1 MALLLT
7 ADPNKLV
14 FVDEAGTRIDMTRTH
29 GRAPKGLRVVE
40 AVPRNRG
47 RVTTV
52 LGALTLMGMVAHM
65 LVEGGTTGEV
75 FERFVLEH
83 LAPTLQPGQLVVWD
97 NLAAHKQR
105 SVREA
110 IEAKGCQVVFLPH
123 YSPEFNPI
131 EEAWSK
137 VKALLRKSAARTR
150 QTLHEA
156 IHQAIGCIT
165 PKDAHGWFG
174 HSGYSVAQPL

>member
-1 MALLLT
+1 VALMLT
-7 ADPNKLV
+7 IDPRQLV

-29 GRAPKGLRVVE
+29 GRAPKGMRLVE

-52 LGALTLMGMVAHM
+52 LGALCLTGMVAHM
-65 LVEGGTTGEV
+65 LVEGGTSGEV

-83 LAPTLQPGQLVVWD
+83 LAPTLQPGQMVVWD

-110 IEAKGCQVVFLPH
+110 IEAKGCQVLFLPH

-150 QTLHEA
+150 EALHEA
-156 IHQAIGCIT
+156 IHQAIGRIS
-165 PKDAHGWFG
+165 PADAQGWFS
-174 HSGYSVAQPL
+174 HSGYSAAQSN